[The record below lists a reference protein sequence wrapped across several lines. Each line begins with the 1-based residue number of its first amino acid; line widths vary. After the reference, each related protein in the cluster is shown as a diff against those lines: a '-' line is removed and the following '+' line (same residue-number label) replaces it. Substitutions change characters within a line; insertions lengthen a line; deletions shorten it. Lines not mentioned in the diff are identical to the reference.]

1 MKYLMA
7 LLASL
12 LSVWLFYFLV
22 AAFFAQFDSFPIIL
36 VWLANIILF
45 LLSGSVGHVLS
56 RFFFLMA
63 IETLVPPLAA
73 FLHNLS
79 SEQEFLGSLVKNSQD
94 PALIRYLIASGYDT
108 ERVVLTSLG
117 FTLLFSVFA
126 FFLSPDRD
134 RIRY

>member
-1 MKYLMA
+1 MKYLMG

-22 AAFFAQFDSFPIIL
+22 AAFFIQFDSFPIIL

-45 LLSGSVGHVLS
+45 LLSGSVRNVLCH
-56 RFFFLMA
+56 FFFLMA
-63 IETLVPPLAA
+63 IEALVPSLAA
-73 FLHNLS
+73 FLQILS
-79 SEQEFLGSLVKNSQD
+79 GEQDFLGSLIKNGQD

-108 ERVVLTSLG
+108 ERVVLNSLG
-117 FTLLFSVFA
+117 FALLFSVFA
-126 FFLSPDRD
+126 FFLSPERD